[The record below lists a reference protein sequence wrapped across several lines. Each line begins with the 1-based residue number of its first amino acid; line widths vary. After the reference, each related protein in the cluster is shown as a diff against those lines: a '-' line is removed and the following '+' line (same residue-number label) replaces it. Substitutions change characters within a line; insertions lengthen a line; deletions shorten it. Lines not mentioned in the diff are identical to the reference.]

1 MELSAFPRHS
11 QPQSDHPMMTQAEKG
26 RAFRAVHERD
36 SAFIIPAA
44 REMRDHGTFAFAEE
58 AVSCRD
64 ISAMFTA

>member
-1 MELSAFPRHS
+1 
-11 QPQSDHPMMTQAEKG
+11 MMTQAEKG